1 MIHRVWLEI
10 HKFIVTHL
18 LLFIF
23 ITVLFSISVLFGAI
37 VVQALENSQKTELY
51 LYFNSFLSYIGQLE
65 LSDNTIMVEALGRNL
80 KHLGILWILG
90 LSVIG
95 LPVIIA
101 MVFIKGFSIG
111 FTVAFLIEQYSIK
124 GLQLAIATILP
135 QNLIIV
141 PVTIFVGVAG
151 IVFSIQLIQNRIINE
166 GKSLFAR
173 FIQYGIIIAISIL
186 LIVLASCYEA
196 YVAPNFFR
204 FIEII

>member
-1 MIHRVWLEI
+1 MVRIWLQI
-10 HKFIVTHL
+10 HKFIATHL

-23 ITVLFSISVLFGAI
+23 ITVLFSVSVLFGAI
-37 VVQALENSQKTELY
+37 VVQALDNSQKSELY
-51 LYFNSFLSYIGQLE
+51 LYFNSFLSYFDQSKLA
-65 LSDNTIMVEALGRNL
+65 DNTIMAEALRQNL
-80 KHLGILWILG
+80 KHLGILWVLG

-111 FTVAFLIEQYSIK
+111 FTVAFLIEQYSVK

-141 PVTIFVGVAG
+141 PITIFVGVSG
-151 IVFSIQLIQNRIINE
+151 IVFSIQLIQNRIIHE
-166 GKSLFAR
+166 GESLFAR
-173 FIQYGIIIAISIL
+173 FIRYSIVIAISIL
-186 LIVLASCYEA
+186 LMVLASCYEA
-196 YVAPNFFR
+196 YIAPKFFQ